1 MAARRAAASSTS
13 PSTILVRPVSGLAS
27 RPDLR
32 RYRVRSAS
40 VFSSSTLVVL
50 RANCSL
56 APRISTRAMSLP
68 SYTRLQVGR
77 IAVAL
82 HRDVGQG
89 GFDLAQIVRTQLDG
103 CPANILLETVQLG
116 GAGDRHDPGLL
127 SEQPGERYLCR
138 RRVLARRDLA
148 QHVDQALVGLAVLFR
163 EARHDVAEVGLI
175 EADGLGDR
183 ACQESLAERAEGHE
197 ADAKFRQK
205 RQDLLFRLA
214 PPQRIFALQRRHGLH
229 GMGAPDRVDAG
240 FRKTEMLDL

>member
-50 RANCSL
+50 RANCPL

-89 GFDLAQIVRTQLDG
+89 SFNAAQIVRAQLDG
-103 CPANILLETVQLG
+103 STANIFLETVQLG
-116 GAGDRHDPGLL
+116 GAGDRHDPGPLG
-127 SEQPGERYLCR
+127 EQPGKRDLCR

-163 EARHDVAEVGLI
+163 EARYDVAEVGLV
-175 EADGLGDR
+175 EAGGLVDR
-183 ACQESLAERAEGHE
+183 ACQEPLAERTEGHE
-197 ADAKFRQK
+197 ADSKFFQK

-214 PPQRIFALQRRHGLH
+214 PPQRIFALQGRHRLDD
-229 GMGAPDRVDAG
+229 MGAPDRV
-240 FRKTEMLDL
+240 